1 MILPITATHFPLRRQ
16 PRPRP
21 HGRAVCRRI
30 AGFSAYLV
38 PGDPPRRATIPP
50 LEPLLNRLAIL
61 HATPELSVNRFDHP
75 PHEAHDDPERE
86 IAERWAIAF
95 VRSGSFT
102 VTLDGVRHDLV
113 RGSVFITSPGLAFT
127 CSHAQQCPDDVCL
140 SMGFDAH
147 AVADVEHA
155 WARAGWAA
163 RVSPTPRL
171 AYVQRRVARAAD
183 RGETFE
189 MERWALSALS
199 ALDAD
204 AQDPGARAARAD
216 ERADERARARAR
228 GPYTVRRADL
238 DAIVAA
244 CDSID
249 ADPTR
254 RCSVA
259 ERARDL
265 GLTSMQL
272 THQFRR
278 FLGVSPHQYVVRA
291 RLAAASALLDD
302 GHSVSDSCWRSGFEN
317 LSHFCRQFQRAFGT
331 RASAWSAI
339 PLRERR
345 RKVQALL
352 TGHT

>member
-1 MILPITATHFPLRRQ
+1 MILPITATHFPLARQ
-16 PRPRP
+16 PRPRA
-21 HGRAVCRRI
+21 HGRGACRRI
-30 AGFSAYLV
+30 AGFFAYLV
-38 PGDPPRRATIPP
+38 PGDPPHRVTIPP

-75 PHEAHDDPERE
+75 PHEAHDDPEWE

-95 VRSGSFT
+95 VRSGTFT

-113 RGSVFITSPGLAFT
+113 QGSVFITSPGLAFT
-127 CSHAQQCPDDVCL
+127 CSHQQQCPDDVCL

-163 RVSPTPRL
+163 RVAPTPRL
-171 AYVQRRVARAAD
+171 AYVQRRIARAAD
-183 RGETFE
+183 GGETFE
-189 MERWALSALS
+189 MERWALAALG

-204 AQDPGARAARAD
+204 AQDPGARTARAH
-216 ERADERARARAR
+216 EHARTHAR
-228 GPYTVRRADL
+228 GPYAVRRADL
-238 DAIVAA
+238 DAIVEA
-244 CDSID
+244 CDAID

-291 RLAAASALLDD
+291 RLVTASALLDD

-317 LSHFCRQFQRAFGT
+317 LSHFCRQFQRTFGT
-331 RASAWSAI
+331 RASAWPAI

-352 TGHT
+352 TRHT